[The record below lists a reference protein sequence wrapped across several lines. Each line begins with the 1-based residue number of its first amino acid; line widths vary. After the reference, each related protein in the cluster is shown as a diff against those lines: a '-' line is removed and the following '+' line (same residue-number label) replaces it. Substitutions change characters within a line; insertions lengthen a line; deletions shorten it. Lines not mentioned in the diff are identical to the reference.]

1 MKQFTFTILLMVTLC
16 FSGCGTTGR
25 KTEVDARPSE
35 IDVKTVAELQV
46 DDNITINASADDD
59 SVLDRQDT
67 RLSQHIDDDMTLFT
81 PEDIV
86 LLDNIRLQDWF
97 YAEDAS
103 WMLRFKDDLL
113 IIGQENGQ
121 VTDVLKYQ
129 ITSIDHDDVQMIIHI
144 IERINEHS
152 QINETSLELSYYCE
166 LVVTGDELVYKNR
179 INDPDLMTETVW
191 LRGK

>member
-1 MKQFTFTILLMVTLC
+1 MKPLTFTILLMTL
-16 FSGCGTTGR
+16 FLLSGCGATTSG
-25 KTEVDARPSE
+25 TEVDDRSSE
-35 IDVKTVAELQV
+35 IDVKSIAELQV
-46 DDNITINASADDD
+46 DDDITIHASTDDHEK
-59 SVLDRQDT
+59 LDRQDKIAS
-67 RLSQHIDDDMTLFT
+67 RHLDEDMTLFT

-86 LLDNIRLQDWF
+86 LLENIRAQDWF
-97 YAEDAS
+97 YMEDAS

-129 ITSIDHDDVQMIIHI
+129 ITSINHDELQMIIHI

-152 QINETSLELSYYCE
+152 QLNETSLKLSYYCE
-166 LVVTGDELVYKNR
+166 LVIKDDELVYKNR
-179 INDPDLMTETVW
+179 INNPDLTTETVW